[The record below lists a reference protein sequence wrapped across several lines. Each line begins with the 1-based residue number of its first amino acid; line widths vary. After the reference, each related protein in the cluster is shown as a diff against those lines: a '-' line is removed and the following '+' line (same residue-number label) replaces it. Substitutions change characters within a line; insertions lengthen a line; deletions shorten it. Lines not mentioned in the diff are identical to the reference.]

1 MKIVSIVGAR
11 PQFIKAAAVSRVLRK
26 VNGLTEILVH
36 TGQHFDMN
44 MSDIFFD
51 ELDIPKPDY
60 QLGIGGGSHGENTG
74 RMIEQIEKVLIKETP
89 NWVMVYGDTDS
100 TLAGGI
106 AAKKLHI
113 SIAHVEAGLRSFNM
127 SMPEEVNRILT
138 DRISNVL
145 FCPTKTSTEN
155 LLREGYSNIDAK
167 ILLVGDVM
175 LDASLYYKKYAKRP
189 NSLIDTFES
198 NKFCL
203 CTIHRADNTS
213 NYENLSNIFKALEE
227 IAKEFTVL
235 LPLHPRTAKVINQSG
250 LDIASSN
257 IKIIDPVGYLE
268 MIWLLENCHFVV
280 TDSGGLQKEA
290 YFFSKPCITLRSET
304 EWVELVYEGVNW
316 LAGNNYN
323 KIMEVYTQIKR
334 FNVENKNLY
343 GDGNAAQKIANFFSQ
358 I

>member
-36 TGQHFDMN
+36 TGQHFDIN

-74 RMIEQIEKVLIKETP
+74 RMIEQIEKVLTKETP

-100 TLAGGI
+100 TLAGAI

-175 LDASLYYKKYAKRP
+175 FDASLYYKKYAKRP
-189 NSLIDTFES
+189 DSLIDTFES

-235 LPLHPRTAKVINQSG
+235 LPLHPRTAKVIHQSG

-268 MIWLLENCHFVV
+268 MIWLLENCHFVI

-290 YFFSKPCITLRSET
+290 YFFSKPCITLRNET
-304 EWVELVYEGVNW
+304 EWVELLHEGVNW
-316 LAGNNYN
+316 LAGNNFN
-323 KIMEVYTQIKR
+323 KIMEVYSQIKT
-334 FNVENKNLY
+334 FNIENKNLY

-358 I
+358 V